1 MSTFE
6 KVQQIVA
13 KQLNR
18 APEEFTADTDLL
30 EAGFESLDVIEMI
43 FALEEEFDISI
54 EYNANDAD
62 AASMA
67 TVGDVAR
74 AVEAEIAKK
83 QPGK

>member
-18 APEEFTADTDLL
+18 PVGDFSAETDLV
-30 EAGFESLDVIEMI
+30 EAGFESLDVIELM

-54 EYNANDAD
+54 EFSANDAEG
-62 AASMA
+62 SNMK
-67 TVGDVAR
+67 TVGDIVR
-74 AVEAEIAKK
+74 AVDAEIAKK
-83 QPGK
+83 PQGR